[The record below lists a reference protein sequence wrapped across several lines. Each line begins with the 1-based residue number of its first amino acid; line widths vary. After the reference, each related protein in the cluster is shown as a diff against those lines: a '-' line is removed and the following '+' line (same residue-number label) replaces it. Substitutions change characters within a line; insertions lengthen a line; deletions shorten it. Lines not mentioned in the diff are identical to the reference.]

1 MPVGITAALI
11 AAGLASGAGAVAQ
24 GVGQARAAKKLFTEA
39 DEEELA
45 ELRRRERTGEALTEA
60 QRARLESRARI
71 GQAAA
76 ARQLEAAALQQAAAS
91 ARGPV
96 SGRDVFLRQQAEQAA
111 VRGMRQEQN
120 LAIQSAEQ
128 AAEQANAARI
138 QALREQQRQAD
149 IARIQ
154 GISTA
159 AQGVAAAAADVAG
172 AQAAQMQQL
181 QLIEAQLGALE
192 DADLLRQYLTTG
204 DRSFGLIPE

>member
-1 MPVGITAALI
+1 
-11 AAGLASGAGAVAQ
+11 
-24 GVGQARAAKKLFTEA
+24 
-39 DEEELA
+39 
-45 ELRRRERTGEALTEA
+45 
-60 QRARLESRARI
+60 
-71 GQAAA
+71 
-76 ARQLEAAALQQAAAS
+76 
-91 ARGPV
+91 
-96 SGRDVFLRQQAEQAA
+96 
-111 VRGMRQEQN
+111 MRQEQN

-181 QLIEAQLGALE
+181 QLVEAQLGALE

>member
-1 MPVGITAALI
+1 MPVGMTAALI
-11 AAGLASGAGAVAQ
+11 AAGFAAAGAIAK
-24 GVGQARAAKKLFTEA
+24 GVGQTRAAKELFTEA

-45 ELRRRERTGEALTEA
+45 ELRRRERTGETLTEA

-111 VRGMRQEQN
+111 VRGMRQKQN

-128 AAEQANAARI
+128 AAEQANAAKI
-138 QALREQQRQAD
+138 QALREQQRQAA

-154 GISTA
+154 GISA
-159 AQGVAAAAADVAG
+159 AAEGVAAAGANVAG

-181 QLIEAQLGALE
+181 QLVEAQLGALE

-204 DRSFGLIPE
+204 DRTFELIPE

>member
-1 MPVGITAALI
+1 
-11 AAGLASGAGAVAQ
+11 
-24 GVGQARAAKKLFTEA
+24 
-39 DEEELA
+39 
-45 ELRRRERTGEALTEA
+45 
-60 QRARLESRARI
+60 
-71 GQAAA
+71 
-76 ARQLEAAALQQAAAS
+76 
-91 ARGPV
+91 
-96 SGRDVFLRQQAEQAA
+96 
-111 VRGMRQEQN
+111 MRQEQN

-181 QLIEAQLGALE
+181 ELVEAQLGALE

>member
-1 MPVGITAALI
+1 MPVGMTAALI
-11 AAGLASGAGAVAQ
+11 AAGLAAAGAVAK
-24 GVGQARAAKKLFTEA
+24 GVGETRAAKKLFTEA

-111 VRGMRQEQN
+111 VRGMRQKQN

-128 AAEQANAARI
+128 AAEQANAAKI

-154 GISTA
+154 GISAA
-159 AQGVAAAAADVAG
+159 AQGVAAAGANVAG
-172 AQAAQMQQL
+172 AQAAQTQQL
-181 QLIEAQLGALE
+181 QLVEAQLGTLE
-192 DADLLRQYLTTG
+192 DEDILLQYLTTG